1 MAGLFQI
8 LYTVIS
14 PIFLIA
20 AVGWVLDRR
29 MEIDPRPLSRLL
41 IYVFSPCL
49 VLDGLAN
56 SEMDGDEA
64 LGVAAVALLASVA
77 VALVGWGISRA
88 WGFDRRLESAFMLSV
103 VLINAGNYGLP
114 LNRLAFGLPGEQ
126 RALIFFVTTYIVS
139 NTLGVF
145 LAARGTRS
153 TWGAVR
159 TVFLIPL
166 PYAAGLGLFLNLTDS
181 TLPGP
186 LNSAVSLLAP
196 ASIPGMLIVLG
207 IQLSRARLAGRIMPL
222 ITAAGTRLLISPLI
236 ALLFVALLGLSG
248 LSRQVSIV
256 QAAMPTAV
264 IGSVLATEFGADADF
279 VTGVILLS
287 TLVSALTLS
296 VLLLLLG
303 WPG

>member
-103 VLINAGNYGLP
+103 VLI
-114 LNRLAFGLPGEQ
+114 
-126 RALIFFVTTYIVS
+126 
-139 NTLGVF
+139 
-145 LAARGTRS
+145 
-153 TWGAVR
+153 
-159 TVFLIPL
+159 
-166 PYAAGLGLFLNLTDS
+166 
-181 TLPGP
+181 
-186 LNSAVSLLAP
+186 
-196 ASIPGMLIVLG
+196 
-207 IQLSRARLAGRIMPL
+207 
-222 ITAAGTRLLISPLI
+222 
-236 ALLFVALLGLSG
+236 
-248 LSRQVSIV
+248 
-256 QAAMPTAV
+256 
-264 IGSVLATEFGADADF
+264 
-279 VTGVILLS
+279 
-287 TLVSALTLS
+287 
-296 VLLLLLG
+296 
-303 WPG
+303 